1 MKPLC
6 ALLAGLAF
14 LLAGCNEK
22 PKPGAPVPKAD
33 APAATAPA

>member
-1 MKPLC
+1 MGRMKC
-6 ALLAGLAF
+6 FFALLAGLAF

-33 APAATAPA
+33 APA